1 MRRIGHRDDAAHRG
15 ADQHE
20 PVEFEPIDE
29 RGEIVGLIAILIGAF
44 GRPGALAMAA
54 HIHRDNVGAVLQ
66 MAGWRVERFG
76 APRIAVHANDRQ
88 RAGLA
93 PFESAQA

>member
-29 RGEIVGLIAILIGAF
+29 SGEIAGLIAILIGAF

-54 HIHRDNVGAVLQ
+54 HIHRNNVRAILDPPRQ
-66 MAGWRVERFG
+66 RVERLG
-76 APRIAVHANDRQ
+76 ARCVTVHADDW
-88 RAGLA
+88 
-93 PFESAQA
+93 